1 MVYKD
6 FRFCFIKTL
15 EEILMSEK
23 ETGQGRLPTRSVFSG
38 WAWWPY
44 LPVAQTD
51 WLLFLR
57 RT

>member
-23 ETGQGRLPTRSVFSG
+23 ETGREDYQQGASFQAGRGGHVSLSHKQVGCYS
-38 WAWWPY
+38 
-44 LPVAQTD
+44 
-51 WLLFLR
+51 
-57 RT
+57 